1 MSNRVSIVPTEFV
14 NVRSGDRTLGVRV
27 YDDEGQSYDNTW
39 ETIPDDDMDLIKKVL
54 QSDDIN
60 IVGMMD
66 FIQENEKGL
75 SIDGNWYDWEQIK
88 DCWE

>member
-14 NVRSGDRTLGVRV
+14 NVRSGNKTFGVRV

-39 ETIPDDDMDLIKKVL
+39 ESIPDDDLDVIEKVL
-54 QSDDIN
+54 QSDDMN
-60 IVGMMD
+60 IRGIMD
-66 FIQENEKGL
+66 FVRENEKGVE
-75 SIDGNWYDWEQIK
+75 IDGTWYDWDEIK